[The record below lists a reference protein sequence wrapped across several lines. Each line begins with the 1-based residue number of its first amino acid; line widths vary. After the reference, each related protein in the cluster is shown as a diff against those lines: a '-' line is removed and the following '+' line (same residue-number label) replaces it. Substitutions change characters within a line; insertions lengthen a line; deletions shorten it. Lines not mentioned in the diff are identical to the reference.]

1 MTTHDSE
8 NIRQKAAA
16 FIIQEMEIHGD
27 DLAVDLRTLQSALR
41 PPDWRSCT
49 TLENLE
55 ETICECRRCGLAKSR
70 CKFVFGNG
78 AASAE
83 IVLVGEAPGATEDQQ
98 GVPFV
103 GEAGRL
109 LDKILASIQLKR
121 EEVFT
126 CNVLKCRPPENRD
139 PQPGEVAECLP
150 YLRKQLELIQPT
162 FILCL
167 GRHAAQTL
175 LDTTETL
182 SNLRGRVHTWQGIR
196 LIVTYH
202 PAALLRYPQY
212 KPGTWED
219 VKLLRRLYDDYLAG
233 EKKDKD

>member
-1 MTTHDSE
+1 MASHDSE
-8 NIRQKAAA
+8 NIRKAAA
-16 FIIQEMEIHGD
+16 YLIQEIDIHGD
-27 DLAVDLRTLQSALR
+27 ELALDGRVLRSSLA
-41 PPDWRSCT
+41 PPDWRSRA
-49 TLENLE
+49 TLEELE
-55 ETICECRRCGLAKSR
+55 QAINECSRCGLAKSR
-70 CKFVFGNG
+70 SKFVFGDG
-78 AASAE
+78 YASAD
-83 IVLVGEAPGATEDQQ
+83 IVLVGEAPGATEDRQ

-150 YLRKQLELIQPT
+150 YLQKQLELIRPA

-167 GRHAAQTL
+167 GRHAAQAL
-175 LDTTETL
+175 LNTTETL

-212 KPGTWED
+212 KAGTWED

-233 EKKDKD
+233 EKRDKD